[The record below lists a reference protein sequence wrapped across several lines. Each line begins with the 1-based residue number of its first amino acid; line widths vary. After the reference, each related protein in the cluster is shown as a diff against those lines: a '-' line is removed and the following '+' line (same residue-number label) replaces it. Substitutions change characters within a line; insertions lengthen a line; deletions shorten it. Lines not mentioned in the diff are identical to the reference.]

1 MCLDPPPRDARPKSS
16 LLYLPLSPPV
26 VTFLHKGRKTERRG
40 IHPSNLRPPPRFS
53 RTLSPTGTSMT
64 DDDQRAM
71 IESLNQAYDEVGY
84 LVKTGRV
91 TLQEIAHTY
100 ATLAV
105 AVACLR
111 HDRR

>member
-1 MCLDPPPRDARPKSS
+1 
-16 LLYLPLSPPV
+16 
-26 VTFLHKGRKTERRG
+26 
-40 IHPSNLRPPPRFS
+40 
-53 RTLSPTGTSMT
+53 MT
-64 DDDQRAM
+64 DDDQKVM
-71 IESLNQAYDEVGY
+71 IECLNQAYDEVGY

-111 HDRR
+111 HDRLVDNPPRVQRRRRRQH